1 MGTDK
6 RRHTVWLTDETW
18 EKVGE
23 HYRADSCS
31 TKNEYIEKAVRFYSG
46 YKDTERAG
54 EYLSPLLAETLEGTL
69 GAVTNRM
76 GRLLFKHSVELAI
89 ISHLIAADTDVNQ
102 SMLDRLRG
110 RCVDDV
116 KRTNGQISFKDILQF
131 QKGE

>member
-6 RRHTVWLTDETW
+6 RRHTIFLTDEAW
-18 EKVGE
+18 EAVEE
-23 HYRADSCS
+23 HYHKDSCS
-31 TKNEYIEKAVRFYSG
+31 TKNEYIEKAIRFYSG
-46 YKDTERAG
+46 YKDAERAG

-69 GAVTNRM
+69 GAVANRM

-102 SMLDRLRG
+102 SMLDRLHG